1 MKKITTKKILLTN
14 TKQHSQ
20 GATLIELLVG
30 ITIGLMTIAV
40 ATGALVV
47 SRGVSGTVSDASQ
60 IQQQASLAFRV
71 LGQQIRQ
78 AGSIQLNL
86 AAKKNAGAAIDPR
99 DVVAFPSVES
109 FPTLSG
115 METPG
120 TGEYKLTA
128 GHQNYTESLLPTGA
142 QSSPFRDC
150 VGAKTE
156 PDAGTPSTL
165 IVQSNFVLEN
175 SELKCKGFGASQP
188 IIKNVADFQVVYL
201 KQANAAEGL
210 PTIQRVSADLLSVTD
225 WKQVFGIE
233 VCITLYGSESID
245 LPSGSKYKDCKNDD
259 ITITSLTDVSRRNK
273 LHLTFKSVYQLRS
286 QGMTSRIL

>member
-1 MKKITTKKILLTN
+1 MKKNKKSSFAEI
-14 TKQHSQ
+14 KKHSK
-20 GATLIELLVG
+20 GATLVELLVG

-60 IQQQASLAFRV
+60 IQQQASLAFRI

-99 DVVAFPSVES
+99 DVVAFPSLES

-115 METPG
+115 IESPS
-120 TGEYKLTA
+120 TGQYKLTV

-150 VGAKTE
+150 VGAKAE
-156 PDAGTPSTL
+156 PDGSMPSTL
-165 IVQSNFVLEN
+165 IVQSNFVLED

-201 KQANAAEGL
+201 RQANAAEGL
-210 PTIQRVSADLLSVTD
+210 PTVQRVSADALSATD
-225 WKQVFGIE
+225 WKQVFGVE
-233 VCITLYGSESID
+233 VCITLYGTESID
-245 LPSGSKYKDCKNDD
+245 LPSGSKYKDCKNND
-259 ITITSLTDVSRRNK
+259 ITITSLADTNRRNK

-286 QGMTSRIL
+286 QGMTSKIL

>member
-1 MKKITTKKILLTN
+1 MKKNTSNKIPLTGRRSKN
-14 TKQHSQ
+14 R

-60 IQQQASLAFRV
+60 IQQQASLAFRT

-86 AAKKNAGAAIDPR
+86 AAKKSAGEAIDPR
-99 DVVAFPSVES
+99 DVVAFPSLEN
-109 FPTLSG
+109 FKTISG
-115 METPG
+115 IENPS
-120 TGEYKLTA
+120 TGQYKLTV
-128 GHQNYTESLLPTGA
+128 GHQNYTESLLPAAT

-150 VGAKTE
+150 VGAKME
-156 PDAGTPSTL
+156 PDAGIPSSL
-165 IVQSNFVLEN
+165 IVQSNFVVEN
-175 SELKCKGFGASQP
+175 SELKCTGFGPSQP
-188 IIKNVADFQVVYL
+188 IIKNVADFQVIYL

-210 PTIQRVSADLLSVTD
+210 PTVQRVSADALSPSD
-225 WKQVFGIE
+225 FKQVFGIE
-233 VCITLYGSESID
+233 VCLTLYGDESID
-245 LPSGSKYKDCKNDD
+245 LPSGSKYKDCKNNDV
-259 ITITSLTDVSRRNK
+259 TITSLADAKRKNK

-286 QGMTSRIL
+286 QGMTSKIL